1 VRKPAKVLLAALL
14 LLGARRA
21 FAQPTSMSVSGNPGS
36 LTITTA
42 VAGSDPTSVSNSS
55 TTYTTIKIKSNKPQ
69 KITAQIGS
77 NMPANVTLTITLA
90 APAGSGTSVGP
101 VALDITA
108 RNVVTNITGN
118 YTAAITYLLSATPAA
133 GVIAT
138 QTRVVTFTLSAWP

>member
-1 VRKPAKVLLAALL
+1 
-14 LLGARRA
+14 
-21 FAQPTSMSVSGNPGS
+21 MSTSGNPGS

-55 TTYTTIKIKSNKPQ
+55 TTYTTTKIKPLKPQ

-77 NMPANVTLTITLA
+77 NMPANVTLTITLDVA
-90 APAGSGTSVGP
+90 AGLATSVGP
-101 VALDITA
+101 VDLDIVA
-108 RNVVTNITGN
+108 RNVVTNITGD